1 MNKCYVF
8 ELFKKN
14 AARKEFCWEFMVK
27 NYEIFFMKIQ
37 QKTRSSLNFKAQSS
51 PFAVMK
57 NV

>member
-27 NYEIFFMKIQ
+27 NYEIFLWKFNK
-37 QKTRSSLNFKAQSS
+37 KNE
-51 PFAVMK
+51 AV
-57 NV
+57 